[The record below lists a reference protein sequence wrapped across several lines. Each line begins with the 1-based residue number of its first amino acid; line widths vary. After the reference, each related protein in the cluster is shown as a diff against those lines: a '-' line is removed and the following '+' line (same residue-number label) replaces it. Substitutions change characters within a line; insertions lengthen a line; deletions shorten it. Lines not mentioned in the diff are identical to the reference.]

1 MTLTGKFASL
11 IMALFMALC
20 LSLPAFGLSL
30 DDAKSQLDTAKTQG
44 LVGETPT
51 GYLAVVRN
59 SGQAGDIVE
68 VINQARREEYARIAQ
83 KHDIA
88 ASQVEAV
95 AGKKAIE
102 KTPPGQFVKVDGRWV
117 KK

>member
-1 MTLTGKFASL
+1 MTLTGKIASL
-11 IMALFMALC
+11 MMALC
-20 LSLPAFGLSL
+20 LSLPAFALSL
-30 DDAKSQLDTAKTQG
+30 EEAKSQLDEAKAEG

-51 GYLAVVRN
+51 GYLAVVREG
-59 SGQAGDIVE
+59 GQAGEIVE
-68 VINQARREEYARIAQ
+68 VINQARREEYTRIAE

-88 ASQVEAV
+88 VSQVEAV

>member
-1 MTLTGKFASL
+1 MTLTGKIASL
-11 IMALFMALC
+11 IMALC
-20 LSLPAFGLSL
+20 LSLPAFGISL
-30 DDAKSQLDTAKTQG
+30 NDAKSQLEAAKTQG

-51 GYLAVVRN
+51 GYLGVVRD
-59 SGQAGDIVE
+59 SGQASDIVE
-68 VINQARREEYARIAQ
+68 VINQARRQEYARIAE

-88 ASQVEAV
+88 VSQVEAV

-102 KTPPGQFVKVDGRWV
+102 KTPPGQFIKVDGQWV

>member
-1 MTLTGKFASL
+1 MILTGKIARL
-11 IMALFMALC
+11 IMALC

-30 DDAKSQLDTAKTQG
+30 DDAKSQLDTAKAQG

-51 GYLAVVRN
+51 GYLAVVRD
-59 SGQAGDIVE
+59 SGEASEIVE
-68 VINQARREEYARIAQ
+68 VINQARRQEYARIAE

-88 ASQVEAV
+88 VSQVEAV
-95 AGKKAIE
+95 AGEKAIE
-102 KTPPGQFVKVDGRWV
+102 KTPPGQFVKVDGQWV